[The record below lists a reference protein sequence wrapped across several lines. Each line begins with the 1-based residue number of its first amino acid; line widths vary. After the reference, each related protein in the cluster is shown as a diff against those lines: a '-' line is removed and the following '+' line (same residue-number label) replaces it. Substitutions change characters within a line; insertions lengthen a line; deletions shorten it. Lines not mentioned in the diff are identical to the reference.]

1 MNISTEVYGFIEYI
15 LIDGAT
21 ATVRGWARDI
31 HDNSPAKSILLKN
44 ADGIILASAH
54 SHLERKDVALAYGH
68 DSLLYTGWEIDISAF
83 DVTPN
88 NKLSAY
94 VVIDSVEHLLTGTPD
109 IQKIYPKMLAGF
121 ELQSLIDRGLVVG
134 SNFSMQPDCFID
146 FSHCWLITIGNNVRL
161 APRVQLIAHDGSL
174 RESTGRVKIGLI
186 DIGNDVFIGNGA
198 IVLLGVTI
206 GCNSVIGAGSVV
218 TKDVPSNSVVA
229 GNPARFIC
237 ATSDLINRNT
247 GRSDLCIFDTKYTVE
262 RGISEEMKHE
272 MICKLQSSART
283 GYIDV
288 S

>member
-1 MNISTEVYGFIEYI
+1 MNISTEVYGFIEHI

-21 ATVRGWARDI
+21 ATVKGWARDI
-31 HDNSPAKSILLKN
+31 HDNSPAKSIVLKN
-44 ADGIILASAH
+44 TDGIILASALAH
-54 SHLERKDVALAYGH
+54 IERKDVALAYG
-68 DSLLYTGWEIDISAF
+68 DERLLYTGWEIEISAF
-83 DVTPN
+83 DVAPN
-88 NKLSAY
+88 NELSAY
-94 VVIDSVEHLLTGTPD
+94 VVIDSFEHLLAGTPA

-146 FSHCWLITIGNNVRL
+146 FSHCWLITIGNNVRF

-186 DIGNDVFIGNGA
+186 DIGDDVFIGNGA

-206 GCNSVIGAGSVV
+206 GCNSVVGAGSVV
-218 TKDVPSNSVVA
+218 TKDVPPNSVVA

-237 ATSDLINRNT
+237 ETSDLINRNT
-247 GRSDLCIFDTKYTVE
+247 DRNDLCIFDTNYTVE
-262 RGISEEMKHE
+262 REISEEMKCE
-272 MICKLQSSART
+272 MIRKLQASART